1 MEANKALIG
10 CHQDVENRLSP
21 AVGRTSAYGS
31 LSASASL
38 SLFQLCLNFQRVDE
52 MSGDDLNCSWEQTGI
67 LSFRSWSRDTSF
79 GSVGPC
85 VRGFCT
91 RDDACILGRS
101 MQYADTIACSHELI
115 RQARLKIQFNAGW
128 QACSTSLFP
137 AGQLLPCRPTLRDR
151 LPSYNG

>member
-21 AVGRTSAYGS
+21 AVGKTSAYGS
-31 LSASASL
+31 ISASISL

-52 MSGDDLNCSWEQTGI
+52 MSGDDLNCSWGAGRY
-67 LSFRSWSRDTSF
+67 LVFRSWSRDTSF
-79 GSVGPC
+79 GNVGPC

-115 RQARLKIQFNAGW
+115 RQSRLN
-128 QACSTSLFP
+128 
-137 AGQLLPCRPTLRDR
+137 
-151 LPSYNG
+151 